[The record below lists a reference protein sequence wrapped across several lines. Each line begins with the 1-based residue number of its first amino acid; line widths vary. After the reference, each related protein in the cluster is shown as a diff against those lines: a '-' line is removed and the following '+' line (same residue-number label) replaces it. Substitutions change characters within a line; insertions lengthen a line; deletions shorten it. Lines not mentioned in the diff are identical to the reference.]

1 MLYAIS
7 CILIICNNDCF
18 KYTILYIMYDPVEEN
33 RSIVDIAS
41 GIVLL
46 VIDQV
51 GWEQAD
57 MRLEDSAVA
66 RYFMSFILCCY
77 VHMCV
82 YYLPS

>member
-1 MLYAIS
+1 
-7 CILIICNNDCF
+7 
-18 KYTILYIMYDPVEEN
+18 MYDPVEEN

-57 MRLEDSAVA
+57 MRLEDSAVT
-66 RYFMSFILCCY
+66 RCVVHTMLLCTY
-77 VHMCV
+77 VCI
-82 YYLPS
+82 LPSFLNVIISPPCVVC